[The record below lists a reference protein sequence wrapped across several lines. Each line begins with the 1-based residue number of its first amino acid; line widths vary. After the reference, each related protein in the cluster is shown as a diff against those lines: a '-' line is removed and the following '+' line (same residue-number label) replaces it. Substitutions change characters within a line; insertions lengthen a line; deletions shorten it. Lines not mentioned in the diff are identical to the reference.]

1 MIVAVIDNGM
11 DLSHPD
17 LLGQMRTNGN
27 EIPSN
32 NIDDD
37 NNGYIDD
44 VDGYNFYDQ
53 HALLPPSGSH
63 DTQVGG
69 LI

>member
-17 LLGQMRTNGN
+17 LLGQMRTNSN

-32 NIDDD
+32 KIDDD

-44 VDGYNFYDQ
+44 VDGYNFYDK
-53 HALLPPSGSH
+53 HALLPPNGSH
-63 DTQVGG
+63 GTQVSG